1 MIPAVGATL
10 LALLLAQNPS
20 PAEPRPR
27 DDGDAAR
34 ADAPRADAPRGRPLF
49 LPLPPGTD
57 GAPSDEPPRRAQRPR
72 LDPAVA
78 RALAAEDPPVA
89 ALRAAATALVLA
101 EPDRARSLVERARFA
116 GWLPELRL
124 MVDRRFSR
132 TESVDLGTPT
142 DQTALAPVGID
153 SVNDVRYQARA
164 TWDLGKLIFN
174 PDEIGAQFQALRTA
188 DTRREIESLV
198 IRLYFERRRL
208 KAESATA
215 DDLDMLPGSKRELRI
230 AEIEAELDALTGG
243 AFTRL
248 AHHGPIGGES
258 RSEP

>member
-1 MIPAVGATL
+1 MIASLGAGL
-10 LALLLAQNPS
+10 LALLFAQALP
-20 PAEPRPR
+20 PEGRPREPGEAARPRP
-27 DDGDAAR
+27 
-34 ADAPRADAPRGRPLF
+34 
-49 LPLPPGTD
+49 LPLPMPPDTDPDDRPASAD
-57 GAPSDEPPRRAQRPR
+57 GAPRRPRRSRP
-72 LDPAVA
+72 LDPAVL

-101 EPDRARSLVERARFA
+101 EPERAHSLVERARFA
-116 GWLPELRL
+116 GWLPELRI
-124 MVDRRFSR
+124 MADRRFAR
-132 TESVDLGTPT
+132 TESVDLGTPS
-142 DQTALAPVGID
+142 DGAALAPVGID
-153 SVNDVRYQARA
+153 SNNDVRYQARA
-164 TWDLGKLIFN
+164 TWDLSKIIFN
-174 PDEIGAQFQALRTA
+174 PDEIAAQFQALRTA

-215 DDLDMLPGSKRELRI
+215 DDLDMLPGSRRELRV

-248 AHHGPIGGES
+248 ARHRPTEGDS